1 MKMIEFDYD
10 LPEHAIA
17 QFPAEPRDSARL
29 LVDQG
34 SHIAPLH
41 AHVKDLA
48 DYLEP
53 GDLLVLNETKVI
65 PARIPLVKETGGLA
79 EVLLLEPH
87 GDTWEAM
94 VKPGRRLKAGT
105 KLRSP
110 RDPALIVEVG
120 EETSRG
126 RRLVSIIHDGKKI
139 SGLNE
144 ISALDKAGEMPLPP
158 YIKNYEGSSKE
169 RYQTVYAKK
178 LGSAAAPTAG
188 LHFTDELIENISLK
202 GIEIAT
208 VELTIG
214 IDTFQP
220 ITVSDSTDHV
230 MHSESYNVPDAT
242 WNACQSAKRV
252 VAVGTTTVRSLE
264 SAARGNLS
272 GRTDLFLRRG
282 EKFEIVDC
290 IFTNFHLPK
299 SSLLLMIDSFVGE
312 RWRHLYSEAL
322 ANGYRF
328 LSYGDAMFL
337 QKAVD

>member
-1 MKMIEFDYD
+1 
-10 LPEHAIA
+10 
-17 QFPAEPRDSARL
+17 
-29 LVDQG
+29 
-34 SHIAPLH
+34 
-41 AHVKDLA
+41 
-48 DYLEP
+48 
-53 GDLLVLNETKVI
+53 
-65 PARIPLVKETGGLA
+65 
-79 EVLLLEPH
+79 
-87 GDTWEAM
+87 M
-94 VKPGRRLKAGT
+94 VKPGKRLKAGT
-105 KLRSP
+105 ELRSL

-242 WNACQSAKRV
+242 WNACKSAKRV

>member
-220 ITVSDSTDHV
+220 ITVSDSADHV
-230 MHSESYNVPDAT
+230 MHSESYNVPEAT
-242 WNACQSAKRV
+242 WHACQSAKRV

-272 GRTDLFLRRG
+272 GRTDLFLSRG
-282 EKFEIVDC
+282 EKFQIVDC

-312 RWRHLYSEAL
+312 RWQHLYSEAL
-322 ANGYRF
+322 AEGYRF

-337 QKAVD
+337 QKAAD